1 MKFRTLGSEGPKISA
16 LGLGCMR
23 MSPFTGTV
31 SFGKSGDDDES
42 IATIHAALDS
52 GINYLDTGDFYG
64 SGHNESL
71 VGKAIRDR
79 RDQAFVGVKFG
90 VLRAP
95 WGAFLGADL
104 RPAAVMS
111 FASYSLQR
119 LGVDVIDLYQPGR
132 LDPTIPV
139 EDTVG
144 AIAELI
150 RQGKVRYLGLS
161 EVSAEQLRK
170 AHRVHPVSVL
180 QIEYSLATRF
190 IEREILATAREL
202 GISIVAYNVT
212 AHGLLAGSASVQLGP
227 NDPRTRLSRF
237 STDNL
242 PRNLQTV
249 SALDSMA
256 EAKGY
261 SPIQISIAWLLSRG
275 EDIIPLVGLTR
286 RTHLADNLSA
296 LDISLSEDELQ
307 TLDRAFAP
315 GAIVGDR
322 APAEVMRFSPS

>member
-1 MKFRTLGSEGPKISA
+1 MAINRNLPTRSLGSSGLQSSA
-16 LGLGCMR
+16 IGLGCM
-23 MSPFTGTV
+23 SLSGTYGA
-31 SFGKSGDDDES
+31 SNDEAG
-42 IATIHAALDS
+42 IAVIREALDR
-52 GINYLDTGDFYG
+52 GITLLDTSDAYG
-64 SGHNESL
+64 NGHNEEL
-71 VGKAIRDR
+71 VGKAIKGR
-79 RDQAFVGVKFG
+79 RSEVVLATKFG
-90 VLRAP
+90 NVGGR
-95 WGAFLGADL
+95 GGKTADG
-104 RPAAVMS
+104 RPEYVPVACE
-111 FASYSLQR
+111 ASLSR

-170 AHRVHPVSVL
+170 AHRVHPVSAL

-212 AHGLLAGSASVQLGP
+212 AHGLLAGSASVQLGT

-237 STDNL
+237 SKENL

-249 SALDSMA
+249 AALDSMA

-261 SPIQISIAWLLSRG
+261 SPTQLSIAWLLSRG

-296 LDISLSEDELQ
+296 LDISLREDELQ

-315 GAIVGDR
+315 GVIVGDR